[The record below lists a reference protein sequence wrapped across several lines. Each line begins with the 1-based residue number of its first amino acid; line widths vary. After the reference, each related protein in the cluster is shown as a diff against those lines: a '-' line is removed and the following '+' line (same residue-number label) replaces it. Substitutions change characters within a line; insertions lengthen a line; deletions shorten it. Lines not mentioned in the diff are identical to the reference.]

1 MTMSTLWSN
10 PADIEK
16 GPPLGRLRM
25 PSLAISRQAGL
36 GLLISLTFL
45 IFLVASSLP
54 RIAQPLSYHRFADQR
69 PLFGIPNFGDV
80 ASNLPFAVIGISGLV
95 FLLRARLQPARHFL
109 DSRETWP
116 YVCFFN
122 GLLLTAFGSSW
133 YHLAPDNQRLV
144 WDRLP
149 MTITFMSLVAAIIA
163 ERINLRLGLWLL
175 PVLLSAGITSV
186 VQWKISEA
194 RGQGDLRFYVALQAY
209 SAAVLLL
216 AFVLPRIYTRSSEL
230 WLVLGFY
237 VLAKIL
243 EVLDLQVLSALH
255 LVSGHSLK
263 HLTAAASSYCVLR
276 MLRNR
281 QPLAV
286 IDSPTCALMVRDDHD

>member
-1 MTMSTLWSN
+1 
-10 PADIEK
+10 
-16 GPPLGRLRM
+16 
-25 PSLAISRQAGL
+25 
-36 GLLISLTFL
+36 
-45 IFLVASSLP
+45 
-54 RIAQPLSYHRFADQR
+54 
-69 PLFGIPNFGDV
+69 
-80 ASNLPFAVIGISGLV
+80 
-95 FLLRARLQPARHFL
+95 
-109 DSRETWP
+109 
-116 YVCFFN
+116 
-122 GLLLTAFGSSW
+122 
-133 YHLAPDNQRLV
+133 
-144 WDRLP
+144 
-149 MTITFMSLVAAIIA
+149 MTITFMSLVGAIIG

>member
-1 MTMSTLWSN
+1 MSTLWTN

-16 GPPLGRLRM
+16 RAPLGRLRM
-25 PSLAISRQAGL
+25 PLLPISRQAGL
-36 GLLISLTFL
+36 SLLISLTVL

-69 PLFGIPNFGDV
+69 AFFGIANFGDV
-80 ASNLPFAVIGISGLV
+80 ASNLPFAVIGICGLV
-95 FLLRARLQPARHFL
+95 FLLRARLQQARHFV

-116 YVCFFN
+116 YVCFFI

-133 YHLAPDNQRLV
+133 YHLAPDNRRLV

-149 MTITFMSLVAAIIA
+149 MTTTFMSLVGAIIE

-175 PVLLSAGITSV
+175 PILLSAGIMSV
-186 VQWKISEA
+186 VQWSISEA
-194 RGQGDLRFYVALQAY
+194 RGQGDLRFYAALQAY

-216 AFVLPRIYTRSSEL
+216 AFVIPRSYTRSSDL

-243 EVLDLQVLSALH
+243 EVLDLQVFSALH

-263 HLTAAASSYCVLR
+263 HLAAAASSYCVLR

-281 QPLAV
+281 QPLAI
-286 IDSPTCALMVRDDHD
+286 IDSPSCALMVRNDHD

>member
-1 MTMSTLWSN
+1 MSTLWTN

-16 GPPLGRLRM
+16 GASLGRLTI
-25 PSLAISRQAGL
+25 PSLPISRQAGL
-36 GLLISLTFL
+36 SFLISLTVL

-69 PLFGIPNFGDV
+69 PFFGIANFGDV
-80 ASNLPFAVIGISGLV
+80 ASNLPFAVIGICGLV
-95 FLLRARLQPARHFL
+95 FLLRARLQQARHFV

-116 YVCFFN
+116 YVCFFV

-149 MTITFMSLVAAIIA
+149 MTITFMSLVGAIIE

-175 PVLLSAGITSV
+175 PVLLLAGIMSV
-186 VQWKISEA
+186 VQWSISEA
-194 RGQGDLRFYVALQAY
+194 RVQGDLRFYAALQAY

-216 AFVLPRIYTRSSEL
+216 AFVIPRSYTRSSDL

-243 EVLDLQVLSALH
+243 EVLDLQVFSALH

-263 HLTAAASSYCVLR
+263 HLAAAASSYCVLR

-281 QPLAV
+281 QPLAI
-286 IDSPTCALMVRDDHD
+286 IDSPSCALMVRNDHD